1 MSEQMEM
8 ALRKSLNE
16 VDKIRRWQIAGV
28 GIFLLLLLIQAGSVI
43 ATLHRVGPMVSDA
56 ERRTLRAD
64 VFFMA
69 YTVGFCT
76 LGICLFITRMT
87 LKILK
92 AIELLSRP

>member
-1 MSEQMEM
+1 MSEQIEM

-16 VDKIRRWQIAGV
+16 VDKIRRWQIVGI

-43 ATLHRVGPMVSDA
+43 ATLHTVGPKVGDA
-56 ERRTLRAD
+56 ERRTLIAD

-92 AIELLSRP
+92 AIELLSKP

>member
-1 MSEQMEM
+1 M
-8 ALRKSLNE
+8 
-16 VDKIRRWQIAGV
+16 V
-28 GIFLLLLLIQAGSVI
+28 G
-43 ATLHRVGPMVSDA
+43 DA

-92 AIELLSRP
+92 AIELLSKP